1 LEEAVRSIVSGVLL
15 LASALGITAPASAQ
29 QYPARPVYVSVGY
42 APGSSSDLFAR
53 TIGDELQARW
63 KQPIVV
69 ENRPGSGSNVAA
81 SFVARSL
88 PDGYNLLVATDATLT
103 SNVFLYNS
111 ITFDPVKDFAPVI
124 KAADNI
130 IVLAVNPDLPVKSV
144 PELIDYAKKRPGE
157 LTYGSSGVGSPH
169 HLAGELLEQM
179 AGLKLTH
186 VPYKG
191 GGPAVADL
199 IGGHISMAFLSL
211 SAARPFHDAG
221 KIRIIASVEKKR
233 YAGTPDIPVIG
244 ESLPGFEMSSW
255 IALVAPKDTPSEIVS
270 RVNTDINSILKE
282 DQIRTKL
289 GDLGLAVS
297 GGPPSELEE
306 TIMSGLDVR
315 GRLIKAAGI
324 APE

>member
-1 LEEAVRSIVSGVLL
+1 VEEAVRSLLSGVLL
-15 LASALGITAPASAQ
+15 LPLALGMSAPASAQ
-29 QYPARPVYVSVGY
+29 DYPTRPVYVSVGY
-42 APGSSSDLFAR
+42 APGSSSDIFAR
-53 TIGDELQARW
+53 TIADDLQARW

-81 SFVARSL
+81 TLVARSA

-103 SNVFLYNS
+103 SNVFLYSS
-111 ITFDPVKDFAPVI
+111 IAFDPVKDFAPII

-130 IVLAVNPDLPVKSV
+130 IVLAVNPDLPIKSV
-144 PELIDYAKKRPGE
+144 PDLIDYAKKRPGE

-169 HLAGELLEQM
+169 HLAGELLGQM

-221 KIRIIASVEKKR
+221 KIRIIASVEKRR
-233 YAGTPDIPVIG
+233 YAEMPDTPVIG
-244 ESLPGFEMSSW
+244 ETLPGFEMSSW
-255 IALVAPKDTPSEIVS
+255 IAVVAPKDTPPAIVS
-270 RVNTDINSILKE
+270 RINDDINSILKE
-282 DQIRTKL
+282 SQIQTKL
-289 GDLGLAVS
+289 GGLGLAVS

-306 TIMSGLDVR
+306 TIKAGLDVR
-315 GRLIKAAGI
+315 GKLIKAAGI